1 MLVFSC
7 PRPSG
12 LGEIDGLHGTSTQ
25 SCILTYD
32 LCTGEPLRRP
42 KPAQDKWYVI
52 MSGHP
57 FIKALA
63 AYWGGAFVQGLRCHL
78 ISMPGKSPMK
88 LEVTSRHDHSCL
100 LGRKASKQTNKI
112 MTRLISSIKQTILTF
127 SAISMLPVCFYKR
140 QDACYSCASLKHKF
154 EYNRLMSWQD
164 ERSKSPL
171 FPRVVAVFTKDWCI
185 NIACLP
191 CIHLHWSKNVRYYSH
206 YILPETKQ
214 GPQVIKLFYA
224 QFR

>member
-1 MLVFSC
+1 MTTR

-42 KPAQDKWYVI
+42 KPAQDEWYVI

-63 AYWGGAFVQGLRCHL
+63 AYWGGAFVQCLRCHF

-100 LGRKASKQTNKI
+100 LGRKASKQTNK
-112 MTRLISSIKQTILTF
+112 Q
-127 SAISMLPVCFYKR
+127 
-140 QDACYSCASLKHKF
+140 
-154 EYNRLMSWQD
+154 
-164 ERSKSPL
+164 
-171 FPRVVAVFTKDWCI
+171 
-185 NIACLP
+185 
-191 CIHLHWSKNVRYYSH
+191 
-206 YILPETKQ
+206 
-214 GPQVIKLFYA
+214 
-224 QFR
+224 

>member
-1 MLVFSC
+1 MLQTGEMQGTIRLTNADFTFLQLR

-12 LGEIDGLHGTSTQ
+12 LGEIDGLHVTSTQ

-42 KPAQDKWYVI
+42 KPAQDEWYVI

-63 AYWGGAFVQGLRCHL
+63 AYWGGAFVQGLRCHF

-100 LGRKASKQTNKI
+100 LGRKASKQTNKLFCSYNVVL
-112 MTRLISSIKQTILTF
+112 RLF
-127 SAISMLPVCFYKR
+127 
-140 QDACYSCASLKHKF
+140 
-154 EYNRLMSWQD
+154 
-164 ERSKSPL
+164 
-171 FPRVVAVFTKDWCI
+171 
-185 NIACLP
+185 
-191 CIHLHWSKNVRYYSH
+191 
-206 YILPETKQ
+206 
-214 GPQVIKLFYA
+214 
-224 QFR
+224 

>member
-1 MLVFSC
+1 MCGHFQTQISPQPVGHR

-42 KPAQDKWYVI
+42 KPAQDEWYVI

-57 FIKALA
+57 FNKALA
-63 AYWGGAFVQGLRCHL
+63 AYWGGTFVQGLRCHF

-100 LGRKASKQTNKI
+100 LGRKASKQTNKTRWPIVTKFYLNHHWGGGKAALGFGPDRIETLVSMATDSSHRVI
-112 MTRLISSIKQTILTF
+112 MGK
-127 SAISMLPVCFYKR
+127 ML
-140 QDACYSCASLKHKF
+140 
-154 EYNRLMSWQD
+154 
-164 ERSKSPL
+164 
-171 FPRVVAVFTKDWCI
+171 
-185 NIACLP
+185 
-191 CIHLHWSKNVRYYSH
+191 
-206 YILPETKQ
+206 
-214 GPQVIKLFYA
+214 
-224 QFR
+224 

>member
-1 MLVFSC
+1 MKKKSPGQGKVREFQFHSFR

-42 KPAQDKWYVI
+42 KPAQDEWYMI

-63 AYWGGAFVQGLRCHL
+63 AYCSGAFVQGLRCHF

-100 LGRKASKQTNKI
+100 LGRKASKQASK
-112 MTRLISSIKQTILTF
+112 F
-127 SAISMLPVCFYKR
+127 H
-140 QDACYSCASLKHKF
+140 SLKYRKNDKGQGKVREF
-154 EYNRLMSWQD
+154 KNFQKTVVKRLLKIIS
-164 ERSKSPL
+164 
-171 FPRVVAVFTKDWCI
+171 I
-185 NIACLP
+185 NCKHLIMVKHIAFL
-191 CIHLHWSKNVRYYSH
+191 
-206 YILPETKQ
+206 
-214 GPQVIKLFYA
+214 
-224 QFR
+224 

>member
-1 MLVFSC
+1 MNCCSLFEEQAREKRGDKEEEEEFAPSTFR

-42 KPAQDKWYVI
+42 KPAQDEWYVI

-63 AYWGGAFVQGLRCHL
+63 AYLGGAFVQGLRCHF

-100 LGRKASKQTNKI
+100 LGPKI
-112 MTRLISSIKQTILTF
+112 KI
-127 SAISMLPVCFYKR
+127 
-140 QDACYSCASLKHKF
+140 
-154 EYNRLMSWQD
+154 
-164 ERSKSPL
+164 
-171 FPRVVAVFTKDWCI
+171 
-185 NIACLP
+185 
-191 CIHLHWSKNVRYYSH
+191 
-206 YILPETKQ
+206 
-214 GPQVIKLFYA
+214 
-224 QFR
+224 

>member
-1 MLVFSC
+1 MWLILLYTEQHVIPDVCTNFQTSMSR
-7 PRPSG
+7 PRPLG

-42 KPAQDKWYVI
+42 KPAQDEWYVI

-63 AYWGGAFVQGLRCHL
+63 AYWVGASVQGLRCHF

-100 LGRKASKQTNKI
+100 LGRKASKQTKTS
-112 MTRLISSIKQTILTF
+112 MSGSS
-127 SAISMLPVCFYKR
+127 
-140 QDACYSCASLKHKF
+140 
-154 EYNRLMSWQD
+154 
-164 ERSKSPL
+164 
-171 FPRVVAVFTKDWCI
+171 
-185 NIACLP
+185 
-191 CIHLHWSKNVRYYSH
+191 
-206 YILPETKQ
+206 
-214 GPQVIKLFYA
+214 
-224 QFR
+224 